1 MDDGSLSPKRSL
13 VSYNL
18 GASAIFAINKTFHV
32 LLEWTGDF
40 DANIKLSA

>member
-1 MDDGSLSPKRSL
+1 MDDGILSPKRSR

-18 GASAIFAINKTFHV
+18 GASAVFAINKSFHR
-32 LLEWTGDF
+32 LLEWAGNF